1 MDEADLRYRVFELLA
16 EQEDPGCD
24 VAWAAVEG
32 EAALAAALDGGTA
45 AAAAEPPEVDRPAG
59 AFLAS
64 LTVEGFR
71 GIGPAATVTFRPGPG
86 LVIISGRNGSGKS
99 SLAEAFELAL
109 TGTSARARMATR
121 FGSQWRN
128 LHHPQPTRVSVGL
141 AQEDVGASMID
152 VRWSADETALERGR
166 VTFQPHGQPQQEGL
180 AALAWERAL
189 ETYRPILAYDELSQ
203 VLREKDS
210 QLHDSLDRMLGLE
223 LLADAANRLESRLA
237 PIKRPLVQVQRERG
251 DLRKRCLETADE
263 RAATAA
269 GLLRTPTPDV
279 AALQGLMVGITDVGS
294 LLATLRQV
302 AEVTLPDGAAV
313 EAVAARLADAQAGVA
328 GVRTQSSDLEARRR
342 TLLTDALGYSTA
354 AADDPACPVCGE
366 GVLDG
371 GWRARVEKVLHASDL
386 INEASRRA
394 ADELRLAVRA
404 ARQLVLGAP
413 AVTSQV
419 LAPLAGQEAVT
430 DAWRAWADVPD
441 DEHLTDHLLTRL
453 APLRTAVAAW
463 QLAATKLE
471 QQQEA
476 VWQPVAV
483 ELGGW
488 LDRYG
493 RARADDAVRQQL
505 EDAQARLGH
514 AERTLRA
521 ERLEPI
527 TTHARQIWDELKQE
541 SNVDLTDIVLAGT
554 KTHRRVELR
563 ATVDGAEAPALAVM
577 SQGELLALSLAL
589 FLPRAALAE
598 SPFRFIVLDDP
609 VQAMDP
615 AKVDG
620 LVRVLARL
628 AETRQVVVLTHD
640 DRLAQAARRLPVAP
654 RILEVVREAG
664 SVVRVQSLLSPVER
678 YLADARAVVKDA
690 GLPAAARRD
699 VLPALLRQALEAA
712 CWERVSEEQLRR
724 GVPLADVES
733 SWAAAHRTADRVQ
746 LALGARPLA
755 MWRGQHHRSRALHI
769 CGSEQHQ
776 GLGGDPDEAL
786 DDVTKTVRDL
796 QSGRV

>member
-16 EQEDPGCD
+16 EQEEPGSD

-32 EAALAAALDGGTA
+32 DVALASALGAGTA
-45 AAAAEPPEVDRPAG
+45 AAAAEPPQVGRPAG

-121 FGSQWRN
+121 FGLQWRN
-128 LHHPQPTRVSVGL
+128 LHHPQPARVSVSL
-141 AQEDVGASMID
+141 AQEDIGTSVID
-152 VRWSADETALERGR
+152 VRWSADEAGLDRGR
-166 VTFQPHGQPQQEGL
+166 VTFQPQGQPQQEGL
-180 AALAWERAL
+180 ADLAWERAL

-223 LLADAANRLESRLA
+223 LLADAVKRLESRLA
-237 PIKRPLVQVQRERG
+237 PVKRPLVQVQRERG
-251 DLRKRCLETADE
+251 DLRKRCLETPDE
-263 RAATAA
+263 RAAKAA
-269 GLLRTPTPDV
+269 GLLRTPNPDV
-279 AALQGLMVGITDVGS
+279 AALQGLTVGTADVGA
-294 LLATLRQV
+294 LLATLRQISEV
-302 AEVTLPDGAAV
+302 ALPDDATVKAA
-313 EAVAARLADAQAGVA
+313 AARLVDAFAAVA

-342 TLLTDALGYSTA
+342 TLLTEALGYSTA
-354 AADDPACPVCGE
+354 VAGDTHCPVCGE

-371 GWRARVEKVLHASDL
+371 RWRTHVEEVLHASDL
-386 INEASRRA
+386 IDEESRRA

-404 ARQLVLGAP
+404 ARQLVAGAP
-413 AVTSQV
+413 AVTNQV
-419 LAPLAGQEAVT
+419 LASLAGQAAVNETWIAWT
-430 DAWRAWADVPD
+430 DLPD
-441 DEHLTDHLLTRL
+441 DERLADHLRTRL
-453 APLRTAVAAW
+453 APLQTAVERW
-463 QLAATKLE
+463 QHAATELE

-476 VWQPVAV
+476 VWQPLAV

-488 LDRYG
+488 LDRYA

-505 EDAQARLGH
+505 EDALARLGH
-514 AERTLRA
+514 VERTLRA
-521 ERLEPI
+521 DRLRPI
-527 TTHARQIWDELKQE
+527 TSHARHIWDELKQE

-554 KTHRRVELR
+554 KTHRRVELK

-598 SPFRFIVLDDP
+598 SPFRFLVLDDP

-620 LVRVLARL
+620 LLRVLARL

-640 DRLAQAARRLPVAP
+640 DRLAQAARRLTAAP

-664 SVVRVQSLLSPVER
+664 SVVRVQSLLSPVDR
-678 YLADARAVVKDA
+678 YLSDARAIVKDG
-690 GLPAAARRD
+690 GLPEEARRD

-712 CWERVSEEQLRR
+712 CWERVSAEQLKR
-724 GVPLADVES
+724 GVPLVDVES

-746 LALGARPLA
+746 LALGERPLA
-755 MWRGQHHRSRALHI
+755 AWRTQHHRSRALRI

-776 GLGGDPDEAL
+776 GLAGDPDEAL
-786 DDVTKTVRDL
+786 DDVTRTVRDL
-796 QSGRV
+796 QSARA

>member
-16 EQEDPGCD
+16 EQEGPGPD

-32 EAALAAALDGGTA
+32 DAALAAALDGGTA
-45 AAAAEPPEVDRPAG
+45 ATAAEPPAADRPAG

-109 TGTSARARMATR
+109 TGTSVRARMATR

-128 LHHPQPTRVSVGL
+128 LHHPHPTRISVGL
-141 AQEDVGASMID
+141 AQEEVGPSTID
-152 VRWSADETALERGR
+152 VRWSAEETALERGR
-166 VTFQPHGQPQQEGL
+166 VTFRPHGQPQQEGL

-210 QLHDSLDRMLGLE
+210 HLHDSLDRMLGLE
-223 LLADAANRLESRLA
+223 LLADAVKRLEARLA
-237 PIKRPLVQVQRERG
+237 PVRRPLVQVQRERG
-251 DLRKRCLETADE
+251 DLRKLCLGTADD
-263 RAATAA
+263 RATTAA
-269 GLLRTPTPDV
+269 GLLRTPNPDV
-279 AALQGLMVGITDVGS
+279 AALQRLMVGATDVGA

-302 AEVTLPDGAAV
+302 AEVALPDDAAV
-313 EAVAARLADAQAGVA
+313 RAAEARLREAHTEVA

-342 TLLTDALGYSTA
+342 TLLTDALGYSA
-354 AADDPACPVCGE
+354 AATGEPTCPVCGE
-366 GVLDG
+366 GVLDS
-371 GWRARVEKVLHASDL
+371 GWRAHVEEVLHASDL
-386 INEASRRA
+386 VDEASRRA
-394 ADELRLAVRA
+394 ADELRLAVRS
-404 ARQLVLGAP
+404 ARQLAVGPP
-413 AVTSQV
+413 AVAGQALT
-419 LAPLAGQEAVT
+419 PLAGQEAVH
-430 DAWRAWADVPD
+430 DAWTAWADLPD
-441 DEHLTDHLLTRL
+441 DEQLADHLRTRL
-453 APLRTAVAAW
+453 APLREAVGAWQVAA
-463 QLAATKLE
+463 AELE

-476 VWQPVAV
+476 VWQPLAV

-488 LDRYG
+488 LDRYA
-493 RARADDAVRQQL
+493 RARADDDVRQRL
-505 EDAQARLGH
+505 EVALAGLADV
-514 AERTLRA
+514 ERTLRA
-521 ERLEPI
+521 ERLGPI

-554 KTHRRVELR
+554 KTHRRVELK
-563 ATVDGAEAPALAVM
+563 ATVDGAEAPALGVM

-620 LVRVLARL
+620 LVRVLTRL

-678 YLADARAVVKDA
+678 YLSDARAVVKDA

-712 CWERVSEEQLRR
+712 CWERTSEEQLKR
-724 GVPLADVES
+724 GVPLAEVEA
-733 SWAAAHRTADRVQ
+733 SWDGARRTAERVQ
-746 LALGARPLA
+746 LALGSRPLA
-755 MWRGQHHRSRALHI
+755 TWRAQHHRSRALHI

-776 GLGGDPDEAL
+776 GLVGDPDEAL

-796 QSGRV
+796 QSGRA